1 MKKLGKKEL
10 EIVVNEIS
18 KEICKIKKGKLV
30 SEFEGSEEGKRM
42 KELESSIESKLVGV
56 NKELMELRELKEKFG
71 NEKLGGSSFRLLD
84 LVEKKS
90 VNFGSGFEVE
100 IKIGEDY
107 ESNYGGEVSK
117 IRNNVER
124 ELILEGLKGEFDLN
138 ELMKKMIEKFS

>member
-10 EIVVNEIS
+10 EIVVSEIS
-18 KEICKIKKGKLV
+18 KEICKIKKEKLV
-30 SEFEGSEEGKRM
+30 NDFESSKEGKRM
-42 KELESSIESKLVGV
+42 RELEGSIESKLVGV
-56 NKELMELRELKEKFG
+56 NEELMELRELKEKFG

-90 VNFGSGFEVE
+90 VNFGSGFGVE

-107 ESNYGGEVSK
+107 ESNYGSEVSRV
-117 IRNNVER
+117 RNNVER

-138 ELMKKMIEKFS
+138 EIMKRMIEKFS

>member
-90 VNFGSGFEVE
+90 VNFGSGFGVE

-107 ESNYGGEVSK
+107 ESNYGSEVSRV
-117 IRNNVER
+117 RNNVER

-138 ELMKKMIEKFS
+138 EMMKRMIEKFS

>member
-90 VNFGSGFEVE
+90 VNFGSGFGVE

-107 ESNYGGEVSK
+107 ESNYGGEVRS
-117 IRNNVER
+117 ISNNVEK

-138 ELMKKMIEKFS
+138 EMMKRMIEKFS

>member
-90 VNFGSGFEVE
+90 VNFGSGFGVE

>member
-90 VNFGSGFEVE
+90 VNFGSGFGVE

-138 ELMKKMIEKFS
+138 ELMKRMIEKFS

>member
-42 KELESSIESKLVGV
+42 RELEGSIESKLVGV
-56 NKELMELRELKEKFG
+56 NEELMELRELKEKFS
-71 NEKLGGSSFRLLD
+71 NEKLGGRGFRLLD
-84 LVEKKS
+84 LEEKKS
-90 VNFGSGFEVE
+90 VNFGSGFGVK

-107 ESNYGGEVSK
+107 ERDYGSEVSSIK
-117 IRNNVER
+117 NNVEK

-138 ELMKKMIEKFS
+138 EMMKRMIEKFS

>member
-18 KEICKIKKGKLV
+18 KEICKIKKGKLI

-90 VNFGSGFEVE
+90 VNFGSGFGVE

-107 ESNYGGEVSK
+107 ESNYGSEVSRV
-117 IRNNVER
+117 RNNVER

>member
-71 NEKLGGSSFRLLD
+71 NEKLGGSSYRLLD

-90 VNFGSGFEVE
+90 VNFGSGFGVE

-107 ESNYGGEVSK
+107 ESNYGSEVSRIK
-117 IRNNVER
+117 NNVER

-138 ELMKKMIEKFS
+138 ELMKRMIEKFS

>member
-1 MKKLGKKEL
+1 MKKLVKMEL

-90 VNFGSGFEVE
+90 VNFGSGFGVE

-107 ESNYGGEVSK
+107 ESNYGSEVSK

-138 ELMKKMIEKFS
+138 ELMKRMIEKFS